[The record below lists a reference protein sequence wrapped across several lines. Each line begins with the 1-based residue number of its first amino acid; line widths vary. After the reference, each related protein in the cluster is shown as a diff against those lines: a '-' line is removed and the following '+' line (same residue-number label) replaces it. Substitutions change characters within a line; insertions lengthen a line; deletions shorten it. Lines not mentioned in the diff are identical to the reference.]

1 MEIIIQTRD
10 HQSRPPTLTLVLSIL
25 SIPFCF
31 FVPTAVSLAD
41 EIAAHQV
48 EAVFAEDLVSVK
60 SKNIESASKAQL
72 FSQSDAKALVV
83 ELLQMTHISDAIA
96 DCDELVSKELENLS
110 ANPDAYQAD
119 QLDAVKQNMQ
129 ESISGQQIIDWL
141 ASNIANNID
150 HTKLVELRDL
160 FNDPTIYEMKRL
172 ERDTKNTF
180 DPYEFKAYKM
190 KLQTKEPRKD
200 RVEIV
205 DDLDQLA
212 RYSRVNSAIRVEIRK
227 NLLKE
232 VTKELRN
239 QEISESLLNGQ
250 LEEYGYKVTEEMENR
265 IRASLM
271 YTFRKTPSSKLR
283 QYQSSLKKDEV
294 KQFLDLTETAL
305 VGYFRESRR
314 L

>member
-1 MEIIIQTRD
+1 MNVISQNHN
-10 HQSRPPTLTLVLSIL
+10 HQIKAPFLAVAIVFLLSPLSFFAFNTLAHS
-25 SIPFCF
+25 
-31 FVPTAVSLAD
+31 D
-41 EIAAHQV
+41 ELAAHKM
-48 EAVFAEDLVSVK
+48 EAVFAEDLAAIK
-60 SKNIESASKAQL
+60 SKKSSRSPQM
-72 FSQSDAKALVV
+72 FSQADAKAMVI

-110 ANPDAYQAD
+110 ANPDAYQAA
-119 QLDAVKQNMQ
+119 QLDTVKENMQ
-129 ESISGQQIIDWL
+129 ANINGEQIIEWL
-141 ASNIANNID
+141 AKSIANNID
-150 HTKLVELRDL
+150 HSQLLALRDL
-160 FNDPTIYEMKRL
+160 FNDPTVYEMKRL
-172 ERDTKNTF
+172 ERDTKDSF

-190 KLQTKEPRKD
+190 KLQTNEPRRD

-232 VTKELRN
+232 VTKVLRN

-283 QYQSSLKKDEV
+283 QYQSSLNKDEV